1 MLSPLEPL
9 KNAAKFTEVVKA
21 ENKEIHGKIDA
32 VNSTLSRENERVQE
46 LLAMFSITEPD
57 SFAIKMDYLV
67 AAVGTLSNKIDAG
80 IAQKQ
85 GGLKGLFGSSSRD
98 SGNDESVNTAEKRS
112 IAEHLNRSFC
122 VVVKPNW
129 NDYVFVPESLEA
141 GTVNVQ
147 VYVQGKRQG
156 TKSFPADTEEFLLY
170 RGKYLD
176 DVLEQEL
183 IRRQDRNTHE

>member
-1 MLSPLEPL
+1 MG
-9 KNAAKFTEVVKA
+9 A
-21 ENKEIHGKIDA
+21 
-32 VNSTLSRENERVQE
+32 
-46 LLAMFSITEPD
+46 
-57 SFAIKMDYLV
+57 
-67 AAVGTLSNKIDAG
+67 LSNKIDAG

-85 GGLKGLFGSSSRD
+85 GGWKGLFGSSSRD

-112 IAEHLNRSFC
+112 ITEHLKRSFC

-129 NDYVFVPESLEA
+129 YNDYVFVPESLEA
-141 GTVNVQ
+141 GTVNGQ